1 MSGNNKTLVL
11 GLGNDILM
19 DDGVG
24 PKLMRVVA
32 EQYPFPDFDYD
43 TAALGGM
50 ELIEMMRDYS
60 RIIIID
66 AIMTRGGIPGA
77 VYHLTPANF
86 KETSH
91 ISNLHDISFLTA
103 LKMAES
109 LDIYISDKIDIIAVE
124 IVEDRV
130 FGEEF
135 TPELAANYEETKT
148 EVLAMIKELLGK

>member
-1 MSGNNKTLVL
+1 MSGNNKTLIL

-32 EQYPFPDFDYD
+32 EHYPSPDFEYE

-50 ELIEMMRDYS
+50 ELIEMRRDDS
-60 RIIIID
+60 RVIIID

-103 LKMAES
+103 LNMAES
-109 LDIYISDKIDIIAVE
+109 LDIYISDRID
-124 IVEDRV
+124 
-130 FGEEF
+130 
-135 TPELAANYEETKT
+135 
-148 EVLAMIKELLGK
+148 